1 MLRRLLRASTHMR
14 LTVSSLLLRCVV
26 LLVMVSMSMC
36 VVRLM
41 PMIVSVA
48 RAEHLHLLCSLD
60 VLLVNVHRRLVD
72 AEEAALR
79 LAPIAG
85 QVDRLAVNPQIVR
98 AALVAKLVRQIQ
110 VPELVDVA
118 RIFGGLRV
126 CHARTEQ
133 AQCETF
139 CRARWW

>member
-1 MLRRLLRASTHMR
+1 MLRRLLRASIHMR
-14 LTVSSLLLRCVV
+14 LTKSSLLLRCVV
-26 LLVMVSMSMC
+26 LLVMMPVSAMM
-36 VVRLM
+36 RLM
-41 PMIVSVA
+41 PVIVSVA

-60 VLLVNVHRRLVD
+60 VLLVNVHSRLVD

-85 QVDRLAVNPQIVR
+85 QIDRLAVDAQVVR